1 MSKIPEMLL
10 DCSND
15 NGNSEQ
21 AMFIN
26 GELLRQPN
34 VYAEPSSKGFVDNV
48 SPESLMDNLMN
59 QIDVTI
65 SSSSIDFD
73 GRYYIGRKAIKSQY
87 QPFSMDVAL
96 DTKYNSDLPIINTIG
111 TLAAKSVQNYFTKNK
126 KIPSELNVKVNML
139 TALPVEQ
146 WNPENADY
154 FAKRFTGDKE
164 TLIHSVVVHIN
175 NIDVHVKITFE
186 SVRVAAEGVPALF
199 ALLFDE
205 NLNYRNDDI
214 FNNYK
219 DTYGKEITGESLKG
233 KRISHIDIGDGTTD
247 MPVTNGFNLDTHY
260 VTGCDHGVGHA
271 IEDALKNFKEQ
282 HNSLKKLTRQKF
294 SEYLKEEDHQY
305 HRDAVRYFQKTA
317 LTQSKFIFKE
327 YQRVLSAFDNEVDMI
342 VVYGGGSIVLKE
354 SLFPLLK
361 GLADKREKEILWV
374 PEEYAPLMNVEGLSV
389 LQKRLNKQSKQKV
402 KS

>member
-1 MSKIPEMLL
+1 P
-10 DCSND
+10 
-15 NGNSEQ
+15 
-21 AMFIN
+21 A
-26 GELLRQPN
+26 
-34 VYAEPSSKGFVDNV
+34 
-48 SPESLMDNLMN
+48 
-59 QIDVTI
+59 
-65 SSSSIDFD
+65 
-73 GRYYIGRKAIKSQY
+73 
-87 QPFSMDVAL
+87 
-96 DTKYNSDLPIINTIG
+96 
-111 TLAAKSVQNYFTKNK
+111 
-126 KIPSELNVKVNML
+126 
-139 TALPVEQ
+139 
-146 WNPENADY
+146 NADY

-186 SVRVAAEGVPALF
+186 SVKVAAEGVPALF

-233 KRISHIDIGDGTTD
+233 KRVSHIDIGDGTTD

-282 HNSLKKLTRQKF
+282 HSSLKKLTRQKF

-342 VVYGGGSIVLKE
+342 VVYGGGSIALKD